1 MNEDERK
8 VGIPESITING
19 VTYSVKDT
27 PELQQFIQSVAK
39 VEKAKLYSQFESM
52 KRQIDA
58 LGKVQVLPETST
70 VQEMLEQV
78 KSTLKEDLRNE
89 LPSLLK
95 EVIQPV
101 LTATEQSRLN
111 EIEAFKE
118 KLLKENEGACF
129 PELVEGNTREELLA
143 SMEKSKNLRAKYS
156 APFINPNAD
165 THVTDPLLEKQRA
178 EMMGQQSTPTPAPA
192 PAPAPQAPSTPTVPP
207 AAPRVPSPEASE
219 PTNIKRMSM
228 SEFEKNR
235 EQLRAQLEQTYGNGT
250 L

>member
-78 KSTLKEDLRNE
+78 KST
-89 LPSLLK
+89 
-95 EVIQPV
+95 
-101 LTATEQSRLN
+101 
-111 EIEAFKE
+111 
-118 KLLKENEGACF
+118 
-129 PELVEGNTREELLA
+129 
-143 SMEKSKNLRAKYS
+143 
-156 APFINPNAD
+156 
-165 THVTDPLLEKQRA
+165 QRGFA
-178 EMMGQQSTPTPAPA
+178 E
-192 PAPAPQAPSTPTVPP
+192 
-207 AAPRVPSPEASE
+207 
-219 PTNIKRMSM
+219 
-228 SEFEKNR
+228 
-235 EQLRAQLEQTYGNGT
+235 
-250 L
+250 